1 MANKQGAYILLA
13 TVLMLGVI
21 GVVVYSNQPE
31 QAVIEQERDV
41 PQTQTVKLY
50 YYNEPADRQ
59 LSENGEPQCNEDSVL
74 PVTRVITA
82 SQNPIEDTINLLIS
96 GEIFES
102 ESNNGFSTEF
112 PNPDFK
118 LLKSELSN
126 GILLLE
132 FSTVPGFT
140 SGGSCRVTLLASQ
153 ITKTAEQFS
162 DVTEVR
168 LLPEEIFQP

>member
-1 MANKQGAYILLA
+1 MANKQGAYIILA
-13 TVLMLGVI
+13 VVLMLGVI
-21 GVVVYSNQPE
+21 AVTIYSNQPE
-31 QAVIEQERDV
+31 PTIVEQEEEV

-59 LSENGEPQCNEDSVL
+59 LSNNGEPQCSEEAVL
-74 PVTRVITA
+74 PVTRVMTT

-96 GEIFES
+96 GEILES

-112 PNPDFK
+112 PNPDFR
-118 LLKSELSN
+118 LLDSELSN
-126 GILLLE
+126 GILTLE

-140 SGGSCRVTLLASQ
+140 TGGACRVTILASQ

-162 DVTEVR
+162 DVIEVK